1 MDGLAKLFKCPATWA
16 VLSVLEKQD
25 TVTEYLHIF
34 LDQSA
39 CKDKV
44 ADDLT
49 VARMLGVLDNT
60 DVLDTVLNL
69 PDKQEVGKLLKRLLE
84 LLPPITLSSGR
95 FNIKSTVVS

>member
-1 MDGLAKLFKCPATWA
+1 M
-16 VLSVLEKQD
+16 LEKQD

-39 CKDKV
+39 SKDKV
-44 ADDLT
+44 GDDLT
-49 VARMLGVLDNT
+49 VARMLDVLDNT

-69 PDKQEVGKLLKRLLE
+69 PDKQEVGKLLKQLLE

-95 FNIKSTVVS
+95 FKIKSTVVPKIRQSP